1 MAQVQIGLGAVLGD
15 EHLAVLE
22 RAHGARVDIQVGI
35 ELQHRDLEAARL
47 QQGAQGS
54 RRNTFAE
61 G

>member
-1 MAQVQIGLGAVLGD
+1 MAQIQIGLGTILGD

-22 RAHGARVDIQVGI
+22 RAHGPWVHIQVGV
-35 ELQHRDLEAARL
+35 ELEHRDLEAPRF